1 MKKIALHWQILI
13 ALFLSVPLGLFFG
26 EGGLIDLSKVFDFT
40 GTIFL
45 NALKMIVVPLIVS
58 AIITGVSNI
67 GSERGFAR
75 LGFKTV
81 VYYLVTSILAILTG
95 LFLVNLFQPGIIQG
109 QPARDLLALA
119 PLSTEQL
126 QNFQHRDQSELY
138 NIFIKMVPP
147 NIFQAAVEGQM
158 LGLIT
163 FSILFGFFLRK
174 LSTKTHKVQ
183 LNFWNGVYEIMLEI
197 TNLVMKIA
205 PLGVLGLVAKTVSET
220 GFDALMPLLK
230 FSILVIIGLLF
241 HLLVT
246 TAFIVYSI
254 GKINPYRFMK
264 IMSKALLTAFSTSS
278 SSATLP
284 ETIEGVKQAGISN
297 KVSSFVLP
305 LGATVNM
312 DGTALYECMAAMF
325 IAQAYGI
332 DLSFGMQL
340 TVVIVAL
347 LTSIGVAGI
356 PSASLV
362 AIVIIL
368 KAVGLPEEAIGLIL
382 VVDRPLDM
390 LRTVVNVWS
399 DSCGAAVIASTE
411 GESIMVEISSK
422 FRK

>member
-1 MKKIALHWQILI
+1 MKKIALHWQIMI
-13 ALFLSVPLGLFFG
+13 ALLLSIPLGMFFG
-26 EGGLIDLSKVFDFT
+26 EGGIIDLSKLFDFT

-45 NALKMIVVPLIVS
+45 NALKMIVVPLIVA

-75 LGFKTV
+75 MGLKTV
-81 VYYLVTSILAILTG
+81 VYYIVTSVLAILTG
-95 LFLVNLFQPGIIQG
+95 LLLVNLFQPGIIQG
-109 QPARDLLALA
+109 QPARDLLALV
-119 PLSTEQL
+119 PLSSEQL
-126 QNFQHRDQSELY
+126 QSFDTRDKSELY
-138 NIFIKMVPP
+138 NIFIRMVPP
-147 NIFQAAVEGQM
+147 NIFEAAVEGQM

-163 FSILFGFFLRK
+163 FSLLFGFFVRK
-174 LSTKTHKVQ
+174 MSKKVYKVQ
-183 LNFWNGVYEIMLEI
+183 LNFWNGVYEIMLKI

-220 GFDALMPLLK
+220 GFDALAPLAK
-230 FSILVIIGLLF
+230 FAVLVLAGLLI
-241 HLLVT
+241 HLLVN
-246 TAFIVYSI
+246 TALIVYAF
-254 GKINPYRFMK
+254 GKINPYRYMK
-264 IMSKALLTAFSTSS
+264 VMSKALLTAFSTSS

-284 ETIEGVKQAGISN
+284 ETIEGVKRAGVSN

-332 DLSFGMQL
+332 ELSFGMQL
-340 TVVIVAL
+340 TVLIVAL

-362 AIVIIL
+362 AIVVIL

-411 GESIMVEISSK
+411 GEQLLQNS
-422 FRK
+422 

>member
-13 ALFLSVPLGLFFG
+13 ALALSVPLGMYFG
-26 EGGLIDLSKVFDFT
+26 EDGIINLSGFFDFS

-67 GSERGFAR
+67 ASERGFAR
-75 LGFKTV
+75 LGLKTIA
-81 VYYLVTSILAILTG
+81 YYTVTSSLAILTG
-95 LFLVNLFQPGIIQG
+95 LVLVNLFQPGIIQG
-109 QPARDLLALA
+109 QPARDLLALT

-174 LSTKTHKVQ
+174 LSTKVHKVQ

-205 PLGVLGLVAKTVSET
+205 PIGVLGLVAKTVSET
-220 GFDALMPLLK
+220 GFDALAPLLK
-230 FSILVIIGLLF
+230 FSVLVVIGLLF

-246 TAFIVYSI
+246 TVSIVYVV

-284 ETIEGVKQAGISN
+284 ETIEGVRNAGVSN

-312 DGTALYECMAAMF
+312 DGTALYECMSAMF

-332 DLSFGMQL
+332 ELSFGMQL

-368 KAVGLPEEAIGLIL
+368 KAVGLPEEAVGLIL

-411 GESIMVEISSK
+411 GEQVLAQHSSQ
-422 FRK
+422 